1 MNHAHST
8 TAPTEGGLDDEGEAD
23 LGGDFQGIGAIADGL
38 FGSGQ
43 GGTLKFLGQSASGDF
58 IAHEFE

>member
-43 GGTLKFLGQSASGDF
+43 GGDLKFLG
-58 IAHEFE
+58 